1 MQTIYKVFLVV
12 FLVFIGFNLYVID
25 WQLGI
30 FDDENAKF
38 LVSAGAGFIGLILV
52 FVMNMW
58 SKIGVKK
65 EI

>member
-1 MQTIYKVFLVV
+1 MQTIYKVFLVL

-25 WQLGI
+25 WQLG
-30 FDDENAKF
+30 FFHEDNAKF
-38 LVSAGAGFIGLILV
+38 LVSAGAGVIGLVLV